1 MKFRRK
7 ILTFAF
13 TLLLNLG
20 LVEATPSTTYW
31 TVCTTDIQADGV
43 WRIGVDNYFT
53 VFNRRGH
60 GSSLPP
66 DVGLTY
72 GLFNWKNFAAE
83 VGIDYLGGTDDP
95 IFFNGKIGMA
105 EDKLFSK
112 APAWNVGI
120 YNIGTRTR
128 SLGRTNQNI
137 VDIMLSKNL
146 PDWIGGNL
154 CIGAFSGS
162 RAMGKNRQGWMIA
175 FVRGFCKTKDC
186 EGKEY
191 HKWVLAA
198 DYASG
203 KNTIG
208 GGGAGMYYYF
218 TPDISLLTG
227 PVFFNDAKLNGQW
240 KWTVQLDIN
249 VSFDKLSTLLQEK
262 AHM

>member
-1 MKFRRK
+1 MRLQRK
-7 ILTFAF
+7 IFIYALMF
-13 TLLLNLG
+13 LLNLD

-43 WRIGVDNYFT
+43 LHVGEDNYFT

-60 GSSLPP
+60 GSSFPP

-72 GLFNWKNFAAE
+72 GLFNWRDLEAE
-83 VGIDYLGGTDDP
+83 VGIDYLGGANDP
-95 IFFNGKIGMA
+95 LYFNTKVGMA
-105 EDKLFSK
+105 EGKLFAN

-128 SLGRTNQNI
+128 SQERTNQNI
-137 VDIMLSKNL
+137 VDIMLGKSL

-154 CIGAFSGS
+154 CLGAFSGS
-162 RAMGKNRQGWMIA
+162 RAMGKNRQGWMIG
-175 FVRGFCKTKDC
+175 FVRGFCKEKDC
-186 EGKEY
+186 EDKEY

-208 GGGAGMYYYF
+208 GGGAGIYYYF

-227 PVFFNDAKLNGQW
+227 PVFFNDAKINGQW

-249 VSFDKLSTLLQEK
+249 INLNIPTPSQKK

>member
-1 MKFRRK
+1 MRLYRK
-7 ILTFAF
+7 ILTIAF
-13 TLLLNLG
+13 LFVLNLG

-43 WRIGVDNYFT
+43 WHIGVDNYFT

-66 DVGLTY
+66 DAGLTY
-72 GLFNWKNFAAE
+72 GLFNWRNLAAE
-83 VGIDYLGGTDDP
+83 GGIDYLGGTDDP
-95 IFFNGKIGMA
+95 IFFNAKIGMA

-128 SLGRTNQNI
+128 SQGRTNQNI
-137 VDIMLSKNL
+137 VDIMLSKSL
-146 PDWIGGNL
+146 PEWMGGGNL

-162 RAMGKNRQGWMIA
+162 RAMGKNRQGWMIG
-175 FVRGFCKTKDC
+175 FVRGFCKAKDC

-208 GGGAGMYYYF
+208 GGGAGLYYYF

-227 PVFFNDAKLNGQW
+227 PVFFNDAKFNGQW
-240 KWTVQLDIN
+240 KWTIQFDVN
-249 VSFDKLSTLLQEK
+249 VSLDKLTSSQK
-262 AHM
+262 KVHM

>member
-1 MKFRRK
+1 MSLQKK
-7 ILTFAF
+7 IWALTFSIA
-13 TLLLNLG
+13 LSLG
-20 LVEATPSTTYW
+20 LLEATPSTTYW
-31 TVCTTDIQADGV
+31 TTCTTDIQPEGILH
-43 WRIGVDNYFT
+43 IGVDNYFT

-60 GSSLPP
+60 GSFFNP

-72 GLFNWKNFAAE
+72 GLFNWCDLAAE
-83 VGIDYLGGTDDP
+83 VGIDYLGGADDP
-95 IFFNGKIGMA
+95 LFFNTKIGMA

-128 SLGRTNQNI
+128 GFGRTNQNI
-137 VDIMLSKNL
+137 VDIIFGKTL
-146 PDWIGGNL
+146 PDCIGGGNL
-154 CIGAFSGS
+154 YIGAFSGS
-162 RAMGKNRQGWMIA
+162 KAMGKNRQGWMVGFI
-175 FVRGFCKTKDC
+175 RNFCKEKDC
-186 EGKEY
+186 EGKEFY
-191 HKWVLAA
+191 KWVFAA

-227 PVFFNDAKLNGQW
+227 PVFFNDAKINGKW

-249 VSFDKLSTLLQEK
+249 LTVLKPKTKEK
-262 AHM
+262 TNCN